1 MSSIFLNGS
10 QILITLGGY
19 VNLDKYRYVYFVS
32 LLTVYVFIICSNCSI
47 IGLIWNHRNLH
58 EPMYIFIAALCLNS
72 LMYSTVIYPKLFV
85 DILSHRQSISHSAC
99 MLQLF
104 FFYTFGIA
112 DFFLLAAMAYDR
124 YVSICKPLQY
134 ATTMNTSRV
143 TVLIALSWFLA
154 ACLTAAATSI
164 NAKQK
169 MCRFDSVGIFC
180 NSSITNLHCVRSKML
195 AVIAVLIF
203 FNGVFVP
210 MLFILFTYIRI
221 FIVVY
226 RRSSRD
232 QEKAAETCL
241 PHMIVLIN
249 FCCLAAFDVIA
260 TRVDS
265 ELPKSIRL
273 MMILQTAV
281 WSPLFNPIIY
291 GLRMKSIRKYIN
303 MLLHHI
309 VK

>member
-1 MSSIFLNGS
+1 MRNGS
-10 QILITLGGY
+10 QILIILGGF
-19 VNLDKYRYVYFVS
+19 VDLDKYRYVYFVS

-72 LMYSTVIYPKLFV
+72 LLYSTVIYPKLFV
-85 DILSHRQSISHSAC
+85 DILSQRQSISHSAC

-104 FFYTFGIA
+104 FFYTFGIS

-134 ATTMNTSRV
+134 ATSMNTTRV
-143 TVLIALSWFLA
+143 TILIVLSWFLP
-154 ACLTAAATSI
+154 ACLTAAAAST

-169 MCRFDSVGIFC
+169 MCGFVSVGIFC
-180 NSSITNLHCVRSKML
+180 NSSIITLHCVKSKML
-195 AVIAVLIF
+195 VVIAVFIF
-203 FNGVFVP
+203 FNGLFVP

-221 FIVVY
+221 FVVVY
-226 RRSSRD
+226 HGSSRD
-232 QEKAAETCL
+232 REKAAKTCL
-241 PHMIVLIN
+241 PHMIVLIS
-249 FCCLAAFDVIA
+249 FCCLAVFDVIA
-260 TRVDS
+260 ARVDS
-265 ELPKSIRL
+265 ELPKSVRL
-273 MMILQTAV
+273 MMILQAV
-281 WSPLFNPIIY
+281 VWTPLFNPIIY
-291 GLRMKSIRKYIN
+291 GVRMKSIRKYIN

>member
-1 MSSIFLNGS
+1 MRNRS
-10 QILITLGGY
+10 QILIT
-19 VNLDKYRYVYFVS
+19 KYRYVYFVS

-72 LMYSTVIYPKLFV
+72 LMFSNNIYPKVFV
-85 DILSHRQSISHSAC
+85 DIMSHRQSISHSAC

-104 FFYTFGIA
+104 FFYTFGSS

-134 ATTMNTSRV
+134 ATTMNATRV
-143 TVLIALSWFLA
+143 TVLIALSWFLP

-169 MCRFDSVGIFC
+169 MCRFVSAGIFC
-180 NSSITNLHCVRSKML
+180 NNSINKLHCVRSKML
-195 AVIAVLIF
+195 AVIALFIL

-226 RRSSRD
+226 RGSSRD
-232 QEKAAETCL
+232 REKAAETCL
-241 PHMIVLIN
+241 PHMIVLICF
-249 FCCLAAFDVIA
+249 FCLGAFDVI
-260 TRVDS
+260 TGRVDS

-273 MMILQTAV
+273 MMILQMV
-281 WSPLFNPIIY
+281 VLSPLFNPIIY

-303 MLLHHI
+303 MLFYRI
-309 VK
+309 VI